1 MGDGR
6 DWTFV
11 LREPCAECGYDVRG
25 LPESEL
31 AALVRATGRQWQSL
45 LTDHAGD
52 PAARA
57 RPAPSTWS
65 PTEYG
70 EHVRDVLAL
79 YAMRTSRMLG
89 EDDPE
94 FADWDPDVTAAT
106 TPYGEVPPAVV
117 GAQVAAAAERLAVLY
132 DWVDADGLARSG
144 RRSDGAAFTVGS
156 LGRYMLHD
164 LRHHIWDVE
173 GALGT

>member
-11 LREPCAECGYDVRG
+11 LDESCSECGEDVRD
-25 LPESEL
+25 LPEGDL
-31 AALVRATGRQWQSL
+31 AALVRDVGQRWQTL
-45 LTDHAGD
+45 LTTRAAAPELRVRPE
-52 PAARA
+52 PA
-57 RPAPSTWS
+57 TWS

-79 YAMRTSRMLG
+79 FASRTQRMLT

-94 FADWDPDVTAAT
+94 FADWDPDVTAAER
-106 TPYGEVPPAVV
+106 PYGETPPTVV
-117 GAQVAAAAERLAVLY
+117 GTQIVTNAERLAVVY
-132 DWVDADGLARSG
+132 DWVDADGLQRVG
-144 RRSDGAAFTVGS
+144 RRSDGAQFTVGS

-164 LRHHIWDVE
+164 LRHHLWDVDH
-173 GALGT
+173 ALSR